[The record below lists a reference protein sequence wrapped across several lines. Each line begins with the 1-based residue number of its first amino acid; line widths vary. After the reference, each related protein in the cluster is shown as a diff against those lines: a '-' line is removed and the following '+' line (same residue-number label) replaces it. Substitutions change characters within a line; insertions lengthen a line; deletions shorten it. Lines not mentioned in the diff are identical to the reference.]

1 MGTTNNKKESGH
13 KKSFLAAVRVLVA
26 APLKLMHLVA
36 AVLHAASTIVLAQI
50 PVTVP
55 VRETLGVRQRWNP
68 ANSSVTCADEAC
80 IAEAYLRRVAE
91 LDLLELSVAFGAV
104 TAASHALQVGIPTR
118 VNFRSTAFNPIR
130 WAEYSI
136 PAPLMF
142 IVISVVCGILEDNL
156 LWVSAASMW
165 GVMFVGG
172 VAESLYSAVPKGGG
186 YKRSAEG
193 LVLFA
198 VQLAVFA
205 TLWVPVFS
213 SLRDVG
219 RDAYAASEMP
229 DVVYLIVGAMCAVY
243 SSFAVAFFVCTVLG
257 WGSWVKS
264 EVVYT
269 SLSLTSKILLHWLV
283 WYAVF
288 SQSTMVK
295 QEGGAPVS
303 DASDLST
310 AGAIAGGAVLLGV
323 VFAGYFWRAATSS
336 C

>member
-1 MGTTNNKKESGH
+1 
-13 KKSFLAAVRVLVA
+13 
-26 APLKLMHLVA
+26 
-36 AVLHAASTIVLAQI
+36 
-50 PVTVP
+50 
-55 VRETLGVRQRWNP
+55 
-68 ANSSVTCADEAC
+68 
-80 IAEAYLRRVAE
+80 
-91 LDLLELSVAFGAV
+91 
-104 TAASHALQVGIPTR
+104 
-118 VNFRSTAFNPIR
+118 
-130 WAEYSI
+130 
-136 PAPLMF
+136 
-142 IVISVVCGILEDNL
+142 
-156 LWVSAASMW
+156 MW

-172 VAESLYSAVPKGGG
+172 VAESLYSAVPKGG